1 MGLSTFSPSL
11 SAVAFA
17 INELPDSETPD
28 SETPDTEL
36 PAPIAQHPY
45 NTAEF
50 DYFAFLAENGIL
62 YADLE
67 EEVFTPRHDRNAEDF
82 DARTDEL
89 GHMPGGLLIKLKKEQ
104 IDLAKPEDRE
114 QAATWLAQKAADLD
128 PVTCS
133 TYLGS
138 VK

>member
-1 MGLSTFSPSL
+1 MGLSTFSPRL

-28 SETPDTEL
+28 TETPDTEL

-62 YADLE
+62 YADL
-67 EEVFTPRHDRNAEDF
+67 
-82 DARTDEL
+82 
-89 GHMPGGLLIKLKKEQ
+89 
-104 IDLAKPEDRE
+104 
-114 QAATWLAQKAADLD
+114 
-128 PVTCS
+128 
-133 TYLGS
+133 
-138 VK
+138 